1 MQCKTASFFA
11 RNGPLGNAKRP
22 VSPPRLG
29 AKVKKDEKHQL
40 SEWPTAAIRDSIL
53 KFAQRLKQPATQTKR
68 LRQMA
73 NIIKAMVCPCILLC
87 ATATAF
93 AQDVKVHLDEA
104 GTLESKIER
113 SRYDQI
119 KKLTVSGY
127 VNGAD
132 LYDIRDMDNLEV
144 LDLSEATIVASGSFG
159 TSTYTEGN
167 SICSGNFSNCEVRT
181 LILPNSLLYIN
192 YQAFYGAYNLEK
204 IVIGDRLQSF
214 SFEAF
219 VNPQNSYGHSFT
231 TCKQMREFEVSEHNP
246 NFAAADGVLFDKAMT
261 TLLFYPNKKAK
272 QYAVPEGVE
281 RINGKA
287 FSCCDNLYEIT
298 LPKSLTYIGGS
309 AFEGCEMLLGITSLN
324 PTPPEAQES
333 LNGGVF
339 YGVPDETC
347 VLYVPEGSYSAY
359 WMAPGWGVFD
369 NIVEI
374 DPTAIEAAPC
384 TETTVRCIEGGMEI
398 TTAEAGAQVQVYT
411 AGGTLAYSGKGG
423 RVMLPA
429 GAYIVKA
436 GGSAQKVLVE

>member
-1 MQCKTASFFA
+1 MQCKTASFCV
-11 RNGPLGNAKRP
+11 RNGTLGNAKRP
-22 VSPPRLG
+22 VSPPRSG
-29 AKVKKDEKHQL
+29 AKVKKDEKHPL

-68 LRQMA
+68 LIQMA

-127 VNGAD
+127 VNTI
-132 LYDIRDMDNLEV
+132 DINEISNMDYLEV
-144 LDLSEATIVASGSFG
+144 LDLTDATILATG
-159 TSTYTEGN
+159 TSGENNTIGKNY
-167 SICSGNFSNCEVRT
+167 FANCEMRT
-181 LILPNSLLYIN
+181 LMLPNTLLYIEN
-192 YQAFYGAYNLEK
+192 NAFDYAPDLES
-204 IVIGDRLQSF
+204 IRIGDNLISISDQ
-214 SFEAF
+214 AL
-219 VNPQNSYGHSFT
+219 VNPPSLYGHSTRTRANLKEFT
-231 TCKQMREFEVSEHNP
+231 VSEKNK
-246 NFAAADGVLFDKAMT
+246 NFCAVDGVLYSKDMS

-272 QYAVPEGVE
+272 TYSVPEGVTSI
-281 RINGKA
+281 RARA
-287 FSCCDNLYEIT
+287 FSWCTDLLEIS
-298 LPKSLTYIGGS
+298 LPESLEEIGAS
-309 AFEGCEMLLGITSLN
+309 AFECCNHLLSVTSYN
-324 PTPPEAQES
+324 PVPPTTES
-333 LNGGVF
+333 ELF
-339 YGVPDETC
+339 YKASTETC

-384 TETTVRCIEGGMEI
+384 TEATVRCIEGGMEI